1 MNCQDAT
8 AKKEITPCKEACP
21 VGIDVPRYIRHI
33 RVGEFDKAHA
43 VIREKL
49 PFPSIC
55 GYACVH
61 PCETKCSRN
70 QLDEPVAIRA
80 LKLAAAQKSG
90 FSWKANINQQPA
102 TGKKVAVIG
111 SGTAGLTCAY
121 YLKLFGHQVDVFEAL
136 PQPGGMMRYALPDY
150 RLPEEALDNEIG
162 YIQETGVNIV
172 LNKKITSLAELKDQ
186 GYHGVF
192 VASGAW
198 QPLKLGLEG
207 EEMPGVYDG
216 LTFLKSVKKEGLRF
230 EGKPSVIVI
239 GGGNV
244 AMDVGRSAIRSG
256 AGKVKVVCLE
266 ARPEMPASGEEIE
279 GALDEAIAIE
289 HRASVV
295 KIARNNKKYLL
306 TCQKVELTKKLK
318 NGKPR
323 PSDFAPVKGTE
334 FSLEADMVII
344 AIGQKPEQE
353 GFFGLEANERGL
365 LSADPKTLTTKMEG
379 VFAGGE
385 IVTGP
390 ASIIE
395 TVASGRA
402 AASSI
407 DRYLGGSGNLETTF
421 NAEGDAAA
429 CSTDQVRR
437 GKARAFMPT
446 IPLLERFKTF
456 KVVEAGYDQPSSVKE
471 ASRCLNCD
479 LRKFKVEVSAT
490 ACKECGYCA
499 EVCKLSV
506 FSRAD
511 FFNDRGY
518 TPMLAAQPDRCIGC
532 LECYYACPDF
542 AIQVDQER

>member
-1 MNCQDAT
+1 MS
-8 AKKEITPCKEACP
+8 
-21 VGIDVPRYIRHI
+21 GI
-33 RVGEFDKAHA
+33 
-43 VIREKL
+43 
-49 PFPSIC
+49 
-55 GYACVH
+55 
-61 PCETKCSRN
+61 
-70 QLDEPVAIRA
+70 
-80 LKLAAAQKSG
+80 
-90 FSWKANINQQPA
+90 
-102 TGKKVAVIG
+102 
-111 SGTAGLTCAY
+111 
-121 YLKLFGHQVDVFEAL
+121 
-136 PQPGGMMRYALPDY
+136 
-150 RLPEEALDNEIG
+150 
-162 YIQETGVNIV
+162 
-172 LNKKITSLAELKDQ
+172 
-186 GYHGVF
+186 
-192 VASGAW
+192 
-198 QPLKLGLEG
+198 
-207 EEMPGVYDG
+207 YDG
-216 LTFLKSVKKEGLRF
+216 LTFLKSVKKEGFRL

-244 AMDVGRSAIRSG
+244 AMDVARTSIRSG

-266 ARPEMPASGEEIE
+266 ARSEMPASDEEIE
-279 GALDEAIAIE
+279 GALDEAVTVE

-295 KIARNNKKYLL
+295 KIARNNKKYVL
-306 TCQKVELTKKLK
+306 TCQKMELSKKLK

-334 FSLEADMVII
+334 FSLEADAVII

-353 GFFGLEANERGL
+353 AFFGLEANERGL
-365 LSADPKTLTTKMEG
+365 LSTDPKTLATKIDG

-385 IVTGP
+385 IITGP

-407 DRYLGGSGNLETTF
+407 DRYLGGSGELERTF
-421 NAEGDAAA
+421 NAKGESLA
-429 CSTDQVRR
+429 CATDQVRR
-437 GKARAFMPT
+437 GKVRPFMPT
-446 IPLLERFKTF
+446 IPLQERFKTF
-456 KVVEAGYDQPSSVKE
+456 KVVEVGYDQSSSVKE